1 MIDFTNGTMTVK
13 GTVSKARIQCPNEEL
28 VVTPNPNGTTTVG
41 RNPASTTVLHRG
53 VYHISMQSSC
63 GCVGVDVHIACANL
77 PSGVK
82 PATSGSTKPA
92 SDGGTVPTP
101 TCDPV

>member
-13 GTVSKARIQCPNEEL
+13 GVATSARIRCPNEEL
-28 VVTPNPNGTTTVG
+28 VVAANANGTTTIS
-41 RNPASTTVLHRG
+41 RNPASTTVLNRG
-53 VYHISMQSSC
+53 VYHISMQGPC

-92 SDGGTVPTP
+92 SDGGTEPTP
-101 TCDPV
+101 TC